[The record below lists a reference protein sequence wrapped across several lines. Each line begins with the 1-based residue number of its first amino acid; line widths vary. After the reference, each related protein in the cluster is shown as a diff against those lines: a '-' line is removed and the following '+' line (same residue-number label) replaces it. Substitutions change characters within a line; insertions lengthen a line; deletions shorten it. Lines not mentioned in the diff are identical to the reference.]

1 LQVNVKSKAAEE
13 LEAAL
18 QDRLDKAPQFRTLK
32 DMLGKKNGQL
42 REMRELL
49 KGYGWVDPD
58 ES

>member
-1 LQVNVKSKAAEE
+1 MKGKAAEE

-32 DMLGKKNGQL
+32 DMLNKKNGQL

-49 KGYGWVDPD
+49 RGYGWVDPD